1 MGDNETAQVFYY
13 FVESQ
18 RSPSRDPLMLWMS
31 GGPGCSGLAGIFF
44 ESGMLLLLIF
54 SFIFGII
61 GGIYIYI
68 YMLLNWN
75 IYFEY

>member
-1 MGDNETAQVFYY
+1 
-13 FVESQ
+13 
-18 RSPSRDPLMLWMS
+18 MLWMS

-54 SFIFGII
+54 SFILGII
-61 GGIYIYI
+61 GIELENI

-75 IYFEY
+75 IYVGTS